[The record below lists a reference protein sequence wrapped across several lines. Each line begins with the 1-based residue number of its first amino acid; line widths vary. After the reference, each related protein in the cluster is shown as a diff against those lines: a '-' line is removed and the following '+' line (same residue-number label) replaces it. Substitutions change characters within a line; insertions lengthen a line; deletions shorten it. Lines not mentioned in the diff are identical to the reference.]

1 VRTAQTEAGVLS
13 PLPAV
18 SRWSSRP
25 SHVLAAALGG
35 LVVTTFPISVFSLAL
50 PQLETE
56 FHASLDAV
64 TWVITAPLLGF
75 AVALPALGRISD
87 LFGHRRVYLAGTV
100 GAGVFAFASALAP
113 TLSSLIIF
121 RTLGQITGA
130 ATTPASLAMIAAVYS
145 PDRRLKIMGLW
156 SLAAAGSPV
165 VGIVAGGPLIQL
177 FGWRSIFLIQGVAW
191 LVLPKGTARNRARV
205 DVWGLV
211 ILAVALTAGMV
222 ALELLPQHGM
232 LPWVILT
239 ALVFVAGFAAFFVVE
254 KKAVSPVL
262 PLEMLRIRNF
272 YVPTLTQALSTFAY
286 MGGYILTP
294 LLLETQF
301 GMSVSRASLVLLARP
316 IAFCIGAPVTSRIS
330 RLTPRR
336 AAIGGTGLMAIALP
350 VFALSAGLLSL
361 SLLIAGNVLAGFGNG
376 MSQPGLTTSV
386 VNAVSPDRHATASGI
401 MQMMGQVGAVA
412 GITVAGSIVAAGTGR
427 APFTMAFLVA
437 AIPALLGFVTAW
449 FILSPSRGQ
458 AEPSQEPSALETAN
472 EQS

>member
-1 VRTAQTEAGVLS
+1 MS

-100 GAGVFAFASALAP
+100 GAGVFAFLSALAP

-177 FGWRSIFLIQGVAW
+177 FGWRSIFLIQGFLAGPAIIYAW

-211 ILAVALTAGMV
+211 ILAVALTSGMV
-222 ALELLPQHGM
+222 ALELLPQSGM
-232 LPWVILT
+232 RLWVILT
-239 ALVFVAGFAAFFVVE
+239 ALVFVAGFAAFFRVE
-254 KKAVSPVL
+254 KKAASPVL

-412 GITVAGSIVAAGTGR
+412 GITVAGSIVAAGSGR

-458 AEPSQEPSALETAN
+458 DEATQEPSALETAN